1 MPLLTFD
8 CPKHGRYEVLTTVAH
23 VKTCPKCHKAG
34 KPVLEP
40 GDMLIQG
47 FEFERNPAMQS
58 LGRKHRA
65 AMEKNMAEGKYDTV
79 TERGPLEFRPHYEAR
94 MK

>member
-8 CPKHGRYEVLTTVAH
+8 CHTHGPYEVLTTVVH
-23 VKTCPKCHKAG
+23 VLTCPKCGEAG
-34 KPVLEP
+34 KQVFEP
-40 GDMLIQG
+40 GNTLIQG
-47 FEFERNPAMQS
+47 FEFERNPAMRS
-58 LGRKHRA
+58 LGRKHRV

-94 MK
+94 LK